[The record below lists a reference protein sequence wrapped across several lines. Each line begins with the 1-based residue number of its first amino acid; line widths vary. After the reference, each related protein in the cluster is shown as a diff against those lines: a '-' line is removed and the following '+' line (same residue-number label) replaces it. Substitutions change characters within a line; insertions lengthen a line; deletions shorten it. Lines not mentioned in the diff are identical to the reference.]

1 MKPIFTSGE
10 LEVMQVLWEHGEL
23 NPGELQKMFPRPI
36 QNAALRFQ
44 LKLLLEKNHVGR
56 RKKGKAYY
64 YHAVTTRD
72 SSLKKMAKR
81 MSEVF
86 CQGSAKGLIAELV
99 ATEKLSN
106 KEIEELKQFVRSR
119 SSSKKGKRK
128 GGKKS

>member
-1 MKPIFTSGE
+1 MKATFTSGE

-23 NPGELQKMFPRPI
+23 NPTELQERFPRPI

-44 LKLLLEKNHVGR
+44 LKLLLEKNHVAR
-56 RKKGKAYY
+56 QKKGAYY
-64 YHAVTTRD
+64 YRALTTRD

-86 CQGSAKGLIAELV
+86 CQGSTKGLIAELV

-106 KEIEELKQFVRSR
+106 KEIEELKQFARSR
-119 SSSKKGKRK
+119 SSSKKSKRK

>member
-1 MKPIFTSGE
+1 MKAAFTRGE
-10 LEVMQVLWEHGEL
+10 LEVMQVLWEHGEMK
-23 NPGELQKMFPRPI
+23 PGELQEQFPRPI

-72 SSLKKMAKR
+72 NSLKKMAKR

-86 CQGSAKGLIAELV
+86 CQGSTKGLIAALV
-99 ATEKLSN
+99 ANEKLSD
-106 KEIEELKQFVRSR
+106 KEIEALKQLARQK
-119 SSSKKGKRK
+119 SSPNKSKRK

>member
-23 NPGELQKMFPRPI
+23 NPGELQKRFPRPI

-56 RKKGKAYY
+56 RKNGKAYY
-64 YHAVTTRD
+64 YRALTTRD

-81 MSEVF
+81 MSDVF
-86 CQGSAKGLIAELV
+86 CQGSTKGLIAALV
-99 ATEKLSN
+99 ATEKLSE
-106 KEIEELKQFVRSR
+106 KDIEELKQIAVGQSA
-119 SSSKKGKRK
+119 SKKEKRK
-128 GGKKS
+128 AGKKS

>member
-1 MKPIFTSGE
+1 MKPTFTGGE

-23 NPGELQKMFPRPI
+23 KPGELQEKFPRAI

-64 YHAVTTRD
+64 YRALTTRD

-81 MSEVF
+81 MSDVF
-86 CQGSAKGLIAELV
+86 SQGSTKGLIAALV
-99 ATEKLSN
+99 ATEKLSE
-106 KEIEELKQFVRSR
+106 KDIEELKQIAVGTSTA
-119 SSSKKGKRK
+119 KKGKRK
-128 GGKKS
+128 AGKKL